1 MKENKRRSRSSNFD
15 IWSAWSPFCCCDE
28 DGCCFGGDARCF
40 IGATVADAFEA
51 CADGGFFFVFL
62 FATGESSSSKSSSSS
77 SSPSSDSSGAKSD
90 SLPPSSSSFSSSS
103 LESIITV
110 FFLFLFA
117 SSSSRLVARVGRFAI
132 DDAAFDRLRLFL
144 RAKEIGFSS
153 SSSSSKSTSTSI
165 FSSVLSFSFTVDVV
179 LPVALVASAIISTPF
194 LSSLTLAK
202 EGAFWA
208 PFFLETSPPFVTCF
222 ASSSAAIACT
232 FSFSFAKTTPMDSF
246 SSFVFSFSPENDD
259 EICVGF
265 LFSSSPCDNFE
276 SSFSPKVF

>member
-28 DGCCFGGDARCF
+28 DCCCFGGDARCF

-62 FATGESSSSKSSSSS
+62 FATGESSSSKSSSPSS

-144 RAKEIGFSS
+144 RRRKLDFPPPPLPRNLCPRPSFPLFSRSLLPSMWFSPSLSWLPRS
-153 SSSSSKSTSTSI
+153 SRR
-165 FSSVLSFSFTVDVV
+165 
-179 LPVALVASAIISTPF
+179 
-194 LSSLTLAK
+194 LSSPRLR
-202 EGAFWA
+202 
-208 PFFLETSPPFVTCF
+208 SPKKVHSGHHFSWKHHLLFVTCF

-246 SSFVFSFSPENDD
+246 SSFAFSFSPENDD
-259 EICVGF
+259 ETCVGF

-276 SSFSPKVF
+276 SLSPLKS